1 MQFHD
6 RELNRWL
13 LPRED
18 QRHSCRSAAT
28 GEANDLLGEEHGA
41 AGVGLLA
48 DDDELLAAEAG
59 DGVGVALGAAEDLA
73 EALDD
78 DIADVVAV
86 GVVDPLEV
94 VDVDDQHA
102 EVAVEALGWRL
113 MTP

>member
-41 AGVGLLA
+41 TVPGETALA
-48 DDDELLAAEAG
+48 AARKALELLSIGLIAAG
-59 DGVGVALGAAEDLA
+59 LKRPD
-73 EALDD
+73 
-78 DIADVVAV
+78 
-86 GVVDPLEV
+86 
-94 VDVDDQHA
+94 
-102 EVAVEALGWRL
+102 
-113 MTP
+113 